1 MKSRI
6 GALIVAVTAGLLL
19 MLTMVVSAQSVT
31 VADSAETERE
41 QLAAQEAEAQSAQ
54 RLAKWRSVLADTDLT
69 MPALFVGVDDF
80 DVSTYAIDVLTGEA
94 TALFDGIEIWGAAY
108 DWRNEIVYMVD
119 GTTLIAWPLGDAPV
133 ALGTIRGDG
142 EPDTALTFVGLA
154 FFDGTLYG
162 SRNIGNPTYPEGL
175 YTIDPS
181 TQRATLVATF
191 SIGASAADIGGL
203 DADPILGGLY
213 GTNDD
218 SDARGLVTIELDGTV
233 TVVAPYPADEDDV
246 DGLAVGNDGRAYLVT
261 DEPGDFY
268 VYDLAA
274 GAYVDP
280 IGNPWTTS
288 RLFAGAAWVA
298 PLTPSVTLTKTVGLD
313 PDVCAQDAVLDV
325 MPGTEVTYCY
335 EVTNSGE
342 IALGEHDL
350 ADDQLGAILEG
361 FPYTL
366 QPGASAFITQTVA
379 LTQTTVNVATWTA
392 YNSGPTDVV
401 SATATAEVTVPTPSI
416 TLTKTVGLDPN
427 QCAQTGDLTVAPG
440 TEVTYCFEVTNTGVL
455 TLTTHSLTDSVLG
468 QLLTDFEYAL
478 APAASVFITETATIE
493 ATTVNTATWTANA
506 GFEGVDATATAT
518 ATVTV
523 APQIALEPDSISG
536 SLLPGDTLT
545 TSLTISSTGTVP
557 LTWTI
562 TEAAPNCTAPSA
574 VSWLDVTPP
583 AGTTAPGEAT
593 KVSVLLNATGLSAG
607 SYTAALC
614 VMSNDPVQPLLE
626 IPVELTVGEEPIY
639 ILYIP
644 VTAGS
649 PERLRITD

>member
-6 GALIVAVTAGLLL
+6 GALIVAVAAGLL

-41 QLAAQEAEAQSAQ
+41 QLASQEAEAHSAQ
-54 RLAKWRSVLADTDLT
+54 RLAKWRSALAKTDIT
-69 MPALFVGVDDF
+69 MPTLFVGVDDF
-80 DVSTYAIDVLTGEA
+80 DVSTYAVDVLTAEA
-94 TALFDGIEIWGAAY
+94 TALFDGVEVWGATY
-108 DWRNEIVYMVD
+108 DWRNEVVYMVD

-133 ALGTIRGDG
+133 ALGTIRSDG
-142 EPDTALTFVGLA
+142 EPGTALTFVGLA

-162 SRNIGNPTYPEGL
+162 SRNIGNRAYPEGL
-175 YTIDPS
+175 YTIDPT
-181 TQRATLVATF
+181 TQRATLVAEF
-191 SIGASAADIGGL
+191 NIGANAADIGGL
-203 DADPILGGLY
+203 DADPVTGDLY

-218 SDARGLVTIELDGTV
+218 ADARGLVSIDLDGTV
-233 TVVAPYPADEDDV
+233 TVVTPYPGVEDDV

-280 IGNPWTTS
+280 ISNPWTTT
-288 RLFAGAAWVA
+288 RLFSGGAWVA
-298 PLTPSVTLTKTVGLD
+298 TLTPSVTLTKTVGLD
-313 PDVCAQDAVLDV
+313 PDACAPDAALEV

-342 IALGEHDL
+342 IALGAHDL
-350 ADDQLGAILEG
+350 ADDQLGTILEG
-361 FPYTL
+361 FAYDL
-366 QPGASAFITQTVA
+366 QPGASVFLTQTIA
-379 LTQTTVNVATWTA
+379 LTQTTVNMATWTA

-416 TLTKTVGLDPN
+416 TLTKTVGLDPD
-427 QCAQTGDLTVAPG
+427 QCAETSDLMVAPG

-468 QLLTDFEYAL
+468 QLLTDFDYAL

-493 ATTVNTATWTANA
+493 ATTVNTATWMANA
-506 GFEGVDATATAT
+506 GFEGVDATTTAM

-523 APQIALEPDSISG
+523 APQIAAEPDSISG

-545 TSLTISSTGTVP
+545 SSLTISNTGTVP
-557 LTWTI
+557 LTWTV
-562 TEAAPNCTAPSA
+562 TEGAPNCATPSA
-574 VSWLDVTPP
+574 VPWLDVTPP
-583 AGTTAPGEAT
+583 AGSTAPGEAT
-593 KVSVLLNATGLSAG
+593 DVSVLLDASGLSAG
-607 SYTAALC
+607 VYVAALC
-614 VMSNDPVQPLLE
+614 VTSNDPAQPLLE
-626 IPVELTVGEEPIY
+626 IPVELTVGEAS
-639 ILYIP
+639 LYSLYLP
-644 VTAGS
+644 VAAGS
-649 PERLRITD
+649 SERLRIND